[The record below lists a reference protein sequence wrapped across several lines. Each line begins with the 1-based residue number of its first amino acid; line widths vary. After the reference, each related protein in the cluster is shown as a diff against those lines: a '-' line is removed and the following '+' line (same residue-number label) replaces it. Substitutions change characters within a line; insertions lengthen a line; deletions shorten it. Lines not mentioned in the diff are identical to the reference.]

1 MDAQFG
7 NLILIRDKPDRRD
20 VPGAQECFLSSVI
33 QFQPLARLGIRGP
46 DGVVPL
52 MPISAFSDPVT
63 AHKVF
68 EGGGIRLS
76 QELVVSGDE
85 ASLSLRVERV
95 DGGVGLSGEG
105 TAMSLGAPPSPG
117 SGLSVGAAPTPS
129 NAAPGEG
136 ADGPAFTLTVDGAC
150 LFSPQGVPYHW
161 RDESLLCVRCSGG
174 GQSGLDGEWNY
185 GRLPFSLRSS
195 LRFDSLAIR
204 KVADDEIIRTHY
216 FTSFNLKKRYTYWVE
231 AALEPGGRRVDS
243 RLAACG
249 AGGHEAGQ
257 GRGSSSD
264 AGICA
269 GVSAGAADAG
279 GAAES
284 GALPV
289 TARNVG
295 YEATIDLGDLREARE
310 IVLAFGIGRAAE
322 KAEASAGHH
331 AALIR
336 SVEADW
342 DDFLEGVP
350 GFHAD
355 DKGLERMYC
364 TSWFIL
370 KANRVHFDDPRF
382 PYPFTSVNKHHYY
395 NQFFWDSAYQSIA
408 WLWYNRAEPAQDEL
422 RNFATNQ
429 WRNGMI
435 PYELFMYP
443 VNGREWM
450 DGDGTSTGMTQP
462 PVIGI
467 ALSEIYRKYG
477 SAEYLRFFYEPLLRY
492 EEWFTLYRDL
502 GKRGLSCYL
511 NIWETGWD
519 NSPRLDASARNR
531 VLDPAIESADFNA
544 YIYYMRRTILEMAAA
559 LGEKAPPRIAERM
572 EATRRSMN
580 TLMYDPADGFYHDLV
595 AGTEERIPVKT
606 AAGLIPLVTDIPE
619 KAVRERIVSEYV
631 ESEKEFMSGCPV
643 PSVSRSEPTYNPIDF
658 WRGANWPQITWT
670 VIFSLADSNPET
682 AGAILHRFLAST
694 KENTTC
700 YEYYDAETGKGVGMP
715 FQGWGALYTDM
726 LMRFVAGVIP
736 ENRGMRFHPLPAE
749 LGDFSA
755 DNIRLKDTV
764 LDVGRK
770 GSTWTFRFHD
780 FGGFAMEGV
789 HDFRATPTADGARLR
804 IEFGPGCDRN
814 LMVPLPGEN
823 RLEFRFG

>member
-85 ASLSLRVERV
+85 ASLSLRVERI
-95 DGGVGLSGEG
+95 GG
-105 TAMSLGAPPSPG
+105 G
-117 SGLSVGAAPTPS
+117 SGPSRSAATSTPP
-129 NAAPGEG
+129 NAAPGE
-136 ADGPAFTLTVDGAC
+136 AAEENVAGPAFTLTVDGAC

-161 RDESLLCVRCSGG
+161 RDESLLSVRRAGG

-185 GRLPFSLRSS
+185 GGLPFSLRSS
-195 LRFDSLAIR
+195 VRFDSLAIR
-204 KVADDEIIRTHY
+204 KVADDEILRTHY

-231 AALEPGGRRVDS
+231 AAREPGGRRVDS

-249 AGGHEAGQ
+249 AGGTGA
-257 GRGSSSD
+257 
-264 AGICA
+264 
-269 GVSAGAADAG
+269 SAGAAAG
-279 GAAES
+279 GPAES

-295 YEATIDLGDLREARE
+295 YEATIDLGDLREARG
-310 IVLAFGIGRAAE
+310 IVLAFGIGRVAE

-355 DKGLERMYC
+355 DKGLEHMYC

-370 KANRVHFDDPRF
+370 KANRVHFDDARF
-382 PYPFTSVNKHHYY
+382 PNPFTSVNKHHYY

-422 RNFATNQ
+422 RNFVTNQ

-492 EEWFTLYRDL
+492 EEWLTLYRDL

-544 YIYYMRRTILEMAAA
+544 YIY
-559 LGEKAPPRIAERM
+559 
-572 EATRRSMN
+572 
-580 TLMYDPADGFYHDLV
+580 
-595 AGTEERIPVKT
+595 
-606 AAGLIPLVTDIPE
+606 
-619 KAVRERIVSEYV
+619 
-631 ESEKEFMSGCPV
+631 
-643 PSVSRSEPTYNPIDF
+643 
-658 WRGANWPQITWT
+658 
-670 VIFSLADSNPET
+670 
-682 AGAILHRFLAST
+682 
-694 KENTTC
+694 
-700 YEYYDAETGKGVGMP
+700 
-715 FQGWGALYTDM
+715 
-726 LMRFVAGVIP
+726 
-736 ENRGMRFHPLPAE
+736 
-749 LGDFSA
+749 
-755 DNIRLKDTV
+755 
-764 LDVGRK
+764 
-770 GSTWTFRFHD
+770 
-780 FGGFAMEGV
+780 
-789 HDFRATPTADGARLR
+789 
-804 IEFGPGCDRN
+804 
-814 LMVPLPGEN
+814 
-823 RLEFRFG
+823 

>member
-1 MDAQFG
+1 MKKSEFFSHLPPIDAQFG
-7 NLILIRDKPDRRD
+7 NLILIRDKSDRRN

-33 QFQPLARLGIRGP
+33 QFQPLARLGMEGR

-52 MPISAFSDPVT
+52 MLISAFSNPVI
-63 AHKVF
+63 AQKVF
-68 EGGGIRLS
+68 EGGDIRLS

-85 ASLSLRVERV
+85 ASLSLRVERI
-95 DGGVGLSGEG
+95 GGGAEPSRSAATYTPPNAASGE
-105 TAMSLGAPPSPG
+105 
-117 SGLSVGAAPTPS
+117 AAAKDVAS
-129 NAAPGEG
+129 
-136 ADGPAFTLTVDGAC
+136 PAFTLTIDGAC

-161 RDESLLCVRCSGG
+161 REESLLSVWRSGG
-174 GQSGLDGEWNY
+174 RQSGLEGEWNY
-185 GRLPFSLRSS
+185 GGLPFSLRSS
-195 LRFDSLAIR
+195 VRFDSLAIR
-204 KVADDEIIRTHY
+204 KVADDEILRTHY

-231 AALEPGGRRVDS
+231 AARQPGGRRVDS
-243 RLAACG
+243 RLATCG
-249 AGGHEAGQ
+249 AGGT
-257 GRGSSSD
+257 D
-264 AGICA
+264 A
-269 GVSAGAADAG
+269 SAGAAAADG
-279 GAAES
+279 PAES
-284 GALPV
+284 GLLPV

-295 YEATIDLGDLREARE
+295 YEATIDLGDLREARG

-322 KAEASAGHH
+322 KAEASASHH
-331 AALIR
+331 SALIR

-342 DDFLEGVP
+342 DDFVEGVP

-355 DKGLERMYC
+355 DKGLEHMYC

-422 RNFATNQ
+422 RNFVTNQ

-492 EEWFTLYRDL
+492 EEWLTLYRDL

-559 LGEKAPPRIAERM
+559 LGEKAPLRIAERM
-572 EATRRSMN
+572 QATKRSMN

-606 AAGLIPLVTDIPE
+606 AAGLIPLLTDIPE
-619 KAVRERIVSEYV
+619 SAVRERIVSEYV

-643 PSVSRSEPTYNPIDF
+643 PSVSRSEPTYNPVDF
-658 WRGANWPQITWT
+658 WRGANWPHITWT
-670 VIFSLADSNPET
+670 VIFSLADSNPEA
-682 AGAILHRFLAST
+682 AGEILHRFFAST

-715 FQGWGALYTDM
+715 FHGWGALYTDM
-726 LMRFVAGVIP
+726 IMRFVAGVVP
-736 ENRGMRFHPLPAE
+736 ENKGLRFHPLPAE
-749 LGDFSA
+749 LGNFSA
-755 DNIRLKDTV
+755 DNIRLKDIV
-764 LDVGRK
+764 LDVSRK

-780 FGGFAMEGV
+780 FGGFAVEGV
-789 HDFRATPTADGARLR
+789 HDFRVTPTADRSKLVV
-804 IEFGPGCDRN
+804 EFGLGCERS
-814 LMVPLPGEN
+814 LVAPLPGES
-823 RLEFRFG
+823 RLEFRFD

>member
-1 MDAQFG
+1 MKTSEFFSKLPAMDAQFG
-7 NLILIRDKPDRRD
+7 NLILIRDKPDRKD

-33 QFQPLARLGIRGP
+33 QFQPLARLRVRGP
-46 DGVVPL
+46 DGDLPL
-52 MPISAFSDPVT
+52 APVSSCSDPIT
-63 AHKVF
+63 ARKVF

-85 ASLSLRVERV
+85 ASLSLRLERMN
-95 DGGVGLSGEG
+95 G
-105 TAMSLGAPPSPG
+105 TRAPESGAPASGALAARRKGKGG
-117 SGLSVGAAPTPS
+117 SAL
-129 NAAPGEG
+129 
-136 ADGPAFTLTVDGAC
+136 TLTVDGAC

-161 RDESLLCVRCSGG
+161 RDESLLSMRRAGG
-174 GQSGLDGEWNY
+174 ALNGLDGDWSY
-185 GRLPFSLRSS
+185 GKLPFALRSS
-195 LRFDSLAIR
+195 ARFDNLAIR
-204 KVADDEIIRTHY
+204 KVSDDAIVRTHY
-216 FTSFNLKKRYTYWVE
+216 FTSFNLKKRYTFWVE
-231 AALEPGGRRVDS
+231 VDS
-243 RLAACG
+243 ARAAHG
-249 AGGHEAGQ
+249 TDGRETGQ
-257 GRGSSSD
+257 GRGNFSG
-264 AGICA
+264 AGINDDASESPPSGSAEGCA
-269 GVSAGAADAG
+269 SA
-279 GAAES
+279 
-284 GALPV
+284 V

-295 YEATIDLGDLREARE
+295 YEASIDLGDLREARE
-310 IVLAFGIGRAAE
+310 IVLAFGIGGSVS
-322 KAEASAGHH
+322 KVEASAARH
-331 AALIR
+331 AELIR
-336 SVEADW
+336 RVAADW
-342 DDFLEGVP
+342 EDFLEGIP
-350 GFHAD
+350 DFHAE
-355 DKGLERMYC
+355 DKKLERMYC

-395 NQFFWDSAYQSIA
+395 NQFFWDSAYQAIA

-467 ALSEIYRKYG
+467 ALSEIYKKYG

-492 EEWFTLYRDL
+492 EEWLTLYRDL

-559 LGEKAPPRIAERM
+559 LGEAAPDRVSRRM
-572 EATRRSMN
+572 EATKRSMN
-580 TLMYDPADGFYHDLV
+580 ALMYDPADGFYHDLV

-606 AAGLIPLVTDIPE
+606 AAGLIPLLTDIPGKE
-619 KAVRERIVSEYV
+619 ARARIVAEYV

-643 PSVSRSEPTYNPIDF
+643 PSVSRSEPTYNPVDF

-670 VIFSLADSNPET
+670 VIFSLAETDPEA
-682 AGAILHRFLAST
+682 AGKILQRFLAST
-694 KENTTC
+694 KGNSTC
-700 YEYYDAETGKGVGMP
+700 YEYYDAETGNGVGMP

-726 LMRFVAGVIP
+726 IMRFVAGITP
-736 ENRGMRFHPLPAE
+736 QRAGLRFHPLSVE
-749 LGDFSA
+749 FGDFFA
-755 DNIRLKDTV
+755 DNVRLKEVT
-764 LDVGRK
+764 LDLGRR
-770 GSTWTFRFHD
+770 GDTWTFRFRG
-780 FGGFAMEGV
+780 FGGFSMEGAR
-789 HDFRATPTADGARLR
+789 DFRAAPSADGARLE
-804 IEFGPGCDRN
+804 IEFGPGCGKETVT
-814 LMVPLPGEN
+814 LLPGES

>member
-1 MDAQFG
+1 MNTSEFFSRLPPMDAQFG
-7 NLILIRDKPDRRD
+7 NLILIRDKPDRRE

-33 QFQPLARLGIRGP
+33 QFQPLARLSVCGP
-46 DGVVPL
+46 KGEVSLALV
-52 MPISAFSDPVT
+52 SSCSDPIR
-63 AHKVF
+63 ARKVF
-68 EGGGIRLS
+68 EGEGIRLS
-76 QELVVSGDE
+76 QELVVAGDE
-85 ASLSLRVERV
+85 ASLWLRVERMN
-95 DGGVGLSGEG
+95 GALS
-105 TAMSLGAPPSPG
+105 
-117 SGLSVGAAPTPS
+117 
-129 NAAPGEG
+129 EG
-136 ADGPAFTLTVDGAC
+136 AGECAGGPIFTLTVDGAC

-161 RDESLLCVRCSGG
+161 REESLLSVQRARG
-174 GQSGLDGEWNY
+174 GQDGLDGMWKY
-185 GRLPFSLRSS
+185 GGLSFSLRSS
-195 LRFDSLAIR
+195 VRFENLEIR

-231 AALEPGGRRVDS
+231 KGREPRELGGRRVDG
-243 RLAACG
+243 RLAACR
-249 AGGHEAGQ
+249 AGGHEASY
-257 GRGSSSD
+257 GRGSASD
-264 AGICA
+264 AGTRA
-269 GVSAGAADAG
+269 GASAGGTAAAD
-279 GAAES
+279 GAAGNE
-284 GALPV
+284 APLI

-295 YEATIDLGDLREARE
+295 YIAMIDVDDLRQARD

-322 KAEASAGHH
+322 RLEASPRHH

-336 SVEADW
+336 RAETDW
-342 DDFLEGVP
+342 EDFLEAVP

-355 DKGLERMYC
+355 DRELERMYC

-395 NQFFWDSAYQSIA
+395 NQFFWDSAYQAIA

-422 RNFATNQ
+422 RNFVTNQ

-467 ALSEIYRKYG
+467 ALTEIFKKYG
-477 SAEYLRFFYEPLLRY
+477 NADYLRFFYEPLLRY
-492 EEWFTLYRDL
+492 EEWLTLYRDL

-544 YIYYMRRTILEMAAA
+544 YIYFLRRTILEMAAA
-559 LGEKAPPRIAERM
+559 LGETAPERVSLRM
-572 EATRRSMN
+572 EATKRSMN
-580 TLMYDPADGFYHDLV
+580 SLMYDAADGFYYDVV
-595 AGTEERIPVKT
+595 AGTKERIPVKT
-606 AAGLIPLVTDIPE
+606 AAGLIPLITDIPDN
-619 KAVRERIVSEYV
+619 AVRERIVSEYV

-643 PSVSRSEPTYNPIDF
+643 PSVSRSESTYNPVDF
-658 WRGANWPQITWT
+658 WRGATWPQITWT
-670 VIFSLADSNPET
+670 IIFALADSHPEA
-682 AGAILHRFLAST
+682 AGAVLHRFLAST
-694 KENTTC
+694 KGNSTC

-726 LMRFVAGVIP
+726 IMRFVVGIVP
-736 ENRGMRFHPLPAE
+736 EPKGLRFHPLPAA
-749 LGDFSA
+749 LGDFSV
-755 DNIRLKDTV
+755 DTVRLKDIALNV
-764 LDVGRK
+764 SRN
-770 GSTWTFRFHD
+770 GSTWTFRFHG
-780 FGGFAMEGV
+780 FGGFAMEDV
-789 HDFRATPTADGARLR
+789 HDFRATPAADGSKLVV
-804 IEFGPGCDRN
+804 EFGPGCDEA
-814 LMVPLPGEN
+814 LVVPLPGES

>member
-1 MDAQFG
+1 MKKSEFFSHLPPMDAQFG

-85 ASLSLRVERV
+85 ASLSLRVERI
-95 DGGVGLSGEG
+95 GG
-105 TAMSLGAPPSPG
+105 G
-117 SGLSVGAAPTPS
+117 SGPSRSAATSTPP
-129 NAAPGEG
+129 NAAPGE
-136 ADGPAFTLTVDGAC
+136 AAEENVAGPAFTLTVDGAC

-161 RDESLLCVRCSGG
+161 RDESLLSVRRAGG

-185 GRLPFSLRSS
+185 GGLPFSLRSS
-195 LRFDSLAIR
+195 VRFDSLAIR
-204 KVADDEIIRTHY
+204 KVADDEILRTHY

-231 AALEPGGRRVDS
+231 AAREPGGRRVDS
-243 RLAACG
+243 RLGACG
-249 AGGHEAGQ
+249 AGGP
-257 GRGSSSD
+257 
-264 AGICA
+264 
-269 GVSAGAADAG
+269 
-279 GAAES
+279 AES

-295 YEATIDLGDLREARE
+295 YEATIDLGDLREARG

-355 DKGLERMYC
+355 DKGLEHMYC

-422 RNFATNQ
+422 RNFVTNQ

-467 ALSEIYRKYG
+467 ALSEIYKKYG

-492 EEWFTLYRDL
+492 EEWLTLYRDL

-580 TLMYDPADGFYHDLV
+580 TLMYDPADDFYHDLV

-606 AAGLIPLVTDIPE
+606 AAGLIPLLTDIPE
-619 KAVRERIVSEYV
+619 SAVRERIVSEYV

-643 PSVSRSEPTYNPIDF
+643 PSVSRSEPTYNPVDF

-670 VIFSLADSNPET
+670 VIFSLADSNPEA
-682 AGAILHRFLAST
+682 AGEILHRFLAST

-726 LMRFVAGVIP
+726 LMRFVAGIIP
-736 ENRGMRFHPLPAE
+736 ESAGMRFHPLPAE

-755 DNIRLKDTV
+755 DTIRLKDII
-764 LDVGRK
+764 LDIGRK

-780 FGGFAMEGV
+780 FGGFSMEGI
-789 HDFRATPTADGARLR
+789 HDFRATPTADRSKLVV
-804 IEFGPGCDRN
+804 EFGPSCDRS
-814 LMVPLPGEN
+814 LVVPLPGEN